1 MTNLQVAAD
10 SLGQLLFKA
19 RWSKD
24 GSVGLKPASLVVY
37 VNGAQASWKGQT
49 PQTWQGFKVEWH
61 FGMGAVMML
70 GGKS

>member
-37 VNGAQASWKGQT
+37 VNGAQASWKGLT

-70 GGKS
+70 GIKS